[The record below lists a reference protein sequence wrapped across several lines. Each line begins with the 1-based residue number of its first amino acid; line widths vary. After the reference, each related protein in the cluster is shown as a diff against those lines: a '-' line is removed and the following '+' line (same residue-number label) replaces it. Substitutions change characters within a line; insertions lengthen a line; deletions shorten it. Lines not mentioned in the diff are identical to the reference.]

1 MRPENDNYAKMSEFS
16 NFFSLFAKI
25 EFLAD
30 FFSESDSGFDVGL
43 LPRPLMLPRNGT
55 PTRKPKTSNKVLKMP
70 EKKPICHKKLSNVI
84 PKHSPTSPIYNYV
97 PAPTMRPGRAACQKS
112 DRCLKNQTVFK
123 NNTVFDMK
131 FSGFFQKIRQKKFR
145 MKITP
150 FLT

>member
-97 PAPTMRPGRAACQKS
+97 PAPTMRPGRAACHCTFELRQAG
-112 DRCLKNQTVFK
+112 LKCTLQALAP
-123 NNTVFDMK
+123 
-131 FSGFFQKIRQKKFR
+131 SLR
-145 MKITP
+145 
-150 FLT
+150 